1 MSYGRQAL
9 IDERTMVT
17 KRTGKTRIADVER
30 YRIAQRFHEL
40 ALAGREAFVAAS
52 QLARRHG
59 VSTDEV
65 LLSRTSSRPSRS
77 GGSKD
82 GLKHTLAR

>member
-1 MSYGRQAL
+1 
-9 IDERTMVT
+9 MVT

-65 LLSRTSSRPSRS
+65 FAFADEFSHEPFWRL
-77 GGSKD
+77 
-82 GLKHTLAR
+82 